1 MAENQGGKFNFYGS
15 VGNVADTIQSGGKQQ
30 SIQHINTIEQKQN
43 LAEAAAEIQQ
53 LIEQLSATYPTTT
66 IAEKSVIATKAV
78 EALEKNPAQKAKII
92 KAVKVGGIAALKEL
106 VEPVMKP
113 ITNILFP
120 ILEALS
126 EE

>member
-30 SIQHINTIEQKQN
+30 SIQH
-43 LAEAAAEIQQ
+43 
-53 LIEQLSATYPTTT
+53 IEQLSATYPTTT